1 MLRQE
6 LDDRPRITCPGVLER
21 DAHRLVHDRLGVGE
35 KRELLG
41 LIEDYARGLVP
52 LIVPITL
59 VNHYVNRFDL
69 AYIRDQ
75 VYLRPHPKE
84 LMLRNHV

>member
-1 MLRQE
+1 MAAL
-6 LDDRPRITCPGVLER
+6 GVMATAKKHVNVLQ
-21 DAHRLVHDRLGVGE
+21 HLLGFFKDRLGSAE

-59 VNHYVNRFDL
+59 VNHYVTRFDL

>member
-1 MLRQE
+1 MAALSVMA
-6 LDDRPRITCPGVLER
+6 TAKKHVNVLQ
-21 DAHRLVHDRLGVGE
+21 HLLGFFKDRLGAGE